1 MKAVTVRLGD
11 GGLDSLLKRVRAGQE
26 LGFEQFD
33 LAIQSPQAAL
43 GRIVAALKQHNV
55 KLCAVRL
62 SEPRQSAVVFRK
74 PGYGKLGASDSSL
87 SERSTQ
93 MVIETA
99 EQLAPAHP
107 SFLIVEG
114 GFLDIPGLA
123 ERQQQVD
130 EALNCA
136 DRGGRCE
143 TLDPAVL
150 KFSAARADSQLET
163 FCRNLHTVCG
173 KLAPLKVCLIPPS
186 SPFGLLTPD
195 RMAHVFEAL
204 AAQQLGYWHDTAAA
218 AMLAKLGAIK
228 AEDWLERFSSRLK
241 GVYLAD
247 TLGAHGDQTPGL
259 GEVDF
264 KKLAPELAS
273 GTVRVLVVEDS
284 SSTKLRFG
292 CDHLSRTGI
301 F

>member
-1 MKAVTVRLGD
+1 MKAVTLRLGD
-11 GGLDSLLKRVRAGQE
+11 GGLDVLLKRVREGQE

-62 SEPRQSAVVFRK
+62 SEARQSAVVFRK
-74 PGYGKLGASDSSL
+74 PGYAKLAAPDAAL

-99 EQLAPAHP
+99 EQLGPARP
-107 SFLIVEG
+107 SFLILEG
-114 GFLDIPGLA
+114 GFLDLPGLA

-130 EALNCA
+130 EVLNSAEAGKACVA
-136 DRGGRCE
+136 
-143 TLDPAVL
+143 PQAAM
-150 KFSAARADSQLET
+150 KFSTAKADAQLEI
-163 FCRNLHTVCG
+163 FCRNLHTICR
-173 KLAPLKVCLIPPS
+173 KLAPLKVCLIPPP
-186 SPFGLLTPD
+186 SPFSLLTPE
-195 RMAHVFEAL
+195 RMQHVFEAL
-204 AAQQLGYWHDTAAA
+204 AKDDLGYWHDTASAN
-218 AMLAKLGAIK
+218 MLAKLGVAK
-228 AEDWLERFSSRLK
+228 ADVWITKFSSRLK

-247 TLGAHGDQTPGL
+247 ALGAHGDQAPGL

-264 KKLAPELAS
+264 KKIAPELAS

-292 CDHLSRTGI
+292 HDHLSKVGI